1 MLHDPAAVHPSR
13 RNLQDDLIKATR
25 RALLTPRSAGCELI
39 SCLLSLT
46 AATRAVGGDLAISA
60 QGTVDLRLVW
70 ERWFARWLKG
80 EPAGGDDAA
89 VRYYSLGVNEWRE
102 SSSWPPAGSS
112 EHVLYLHADGT
123 ASTEP
128 AAAEATREYDY
139 DPAHPVLSMLML
151 HNQDRLEW
159 APRPAVLIDGR
170 EDVLRYRTAPVQ
182 SPLSIAGPVHA
193 VLYASTT
200 GPDTDFVVSL
210 GYVRADGNTTLIGDG
225 ILRAAMRSS
234 LGEVILLEPGEI
246 YELDIEVN
254 DISLEL
260 RPAEALEIAVSSSLA
275 PNYHPNPNTGLG
287 YAGAAPPVVV
297 RQTVFHGGQH
307 PSRLVLR
314 VVPAEDA
321 ASQGS

>member
-1 MLHDPAAVHPSR
+1 MLHVTGWFDGCAPGEFHHFHQMRKLSPAAGRQS
-13 RNLQDDLIKATR
+13 
-25 RALLTPRSAGCELI
+25 LLVGPWDHGGAVVTG
-39 SCLLSLT
+39 
-46 AATRAVGGDLAISA
+46 RAVEGDLAISA

-102 SSSWPPAGSS
+102 SSSWPPAGSND
-112 EHVLYLHADGT
+112 HVLYLHADGT

-128 AAAEATREYDY
+128 AATEATREYDY

-170 EDVLRYRTAPVQ
+170 EDVLRYRTAPVR

-234 LGEVILLEPGEI
+234 LGEVRLLEPGEI
-246 YELDIEVN
+246 YELTYRSE
-254 DISLEL
+254 
-260 RPAEALEIAVSSSLA
+260 RHLA
-275 PNYHPNPNTGLG
+275 
-287 YAGAAPPVVV
+287 
-297 RQTVFHGGQH
+297 
-307 PSRLVLR
+307 
-314 VVPAEDA
+314 
-321 ASQGS
+321 